1 MVTKQILI
9 IDDERF
15 QAEALC
21 QTITEIFPEAN
32 VFTASTEEEINVTI
46 SEKFYNLVLL
56 DLRMDGYSF
65 DGVELAKNIIGLN
78 PFAKIL
84 FVSRFVSEYIPTLN
98 PLLAEGAIIG
108 FSEKKDYDLWKPEL
122 QMLIGD
128 YYRSIESEPSV
139 VNSALLEYY
148 AQLKN
153 ETDTYKKGQQ
163 FENFVSLL
171 FRSIG
176 FNKILKREKDASLN
190 EIDLIIRN
198 EIEDSFLNKLGKYIL
213 IECKNKPSTN
223 TDKNDYIIFRSKLE
237 HASCMAEIG
246 IIFTTSTVTRNTYI
260 EAARNSSAQKKII
273 IIDNAL
279 MHQLLQ
285 AEDLKEELKCI
296 IDHQVKDN

>member
-21 QTITEIFPEAN
+21 QTVSEIFPEAN
-32 VFTASTEEEINVTI
+32 VFTASTEEEIKVTI

-65 DGVELAKNIIGLN
+65 DGVGLAKDIIELN

-84 FVSRFVSEYIPTLN
+84 FVSKFVSEYIPALN
-98 PLLAEGAIIG
+98 SLLAEGAVIG
-108 FSEKKDYDLWKPEL
+108 FSEKKDYDSWKPEL
-122 QMLIGD
+122 HKIIGD
-128 YYRSIESEPSV
+128 YYNDIESEPSV

-148 AQLKN
+148 SLLKN
-153 ETDTYKKGQQ
+153 ETDAYKKGQQ

-176 FNKILKREKDASLN
+176 FSKILKREKDVSLN
-190 EIDLIIRN
+190 EVDLIIRN

-237 HASCMAEIG
+237 NASCMAEIG

-260 EAARNSSAQKKII
+260 EAARNSSGQKKII
-273 IIDNAL
+273 IIDNVL